1 MAPWRGE
8 ELEGDRVLEEEPG
21 TPQGPTATLYQSP
34 KPPPVPGSL
43 CISFCA
49 REKLAFFPTYCSVS
63 SHRPSIPPLS
73 PKCSSVPPCLEGSS
87 CPFSQTVKM
96 CPPGLSLSAFP
107 TPHHSSL
114 GERRRQAWGLL
125 LES

>member
-1 MAPWRGE
+1 MTGPWKKSQ
-8 ELEGDRVLEEEPG
+8 VP
-21 TPQGPTATLYQSP
+21 PKGPLPPHQCP

-43 CISFCA
+43 CISCA
-49 REKLAFFPTYCSVS
+49 REKPTFFLTYCSVS

-87 CPFSQTVKM
+87 CPFSHTVKM
-96 CPPGLSLSAFP
+96 RLPRSQPQCIAH
-107 TPHHSSL
+107 PHHSSL